1 MPLHILTNFALNG
14 GFMEILKAFLLGIV
28 QGITEFLPISSS
40 GHLSLFRQLFNIE
53 TDTAELFSAML
64 HIGTL
69 VAILLM
75 FYKPIYELFEE
86 FILCVKDI
94 FKGKFTFSFKKMS
107 ATRRMLFMF
116 IISCIPLLVLLIPT
130 GKDTNLMDSVS
141 VFSNDSSL
149 LAEGVC
155 FMVTGFLLVLGT
167 TLNVNYKTKKKITP
181 ITALIIGIAQ
191 LFAACFPGISRSGST
206 ISAGLCCGVSKKNMI
221 KYSFIL
227 CIPAVIASGLVEF
240 KDAMESDIIVPVFPL
255 IIGVVTSAVVG
266 VFAIKLLQILMK
278 KDLFKYFGFYCL
290 ALGFVTTIISAIG
303 KI

>member
-1 MPLHILTNFALNG
+1 
-14 GFMEILKAFLLGIV
+14 MEIFKALILGIV

-40 GHLSLFRQLFNIE
+40 GHLSVFRQLFNVE
-53 TDTAELFSAML
+53 TDTAGLFSAML

-86 FILCVKDI
+86 FTLCIRDILDR
-94 FKGKFTFSFKKMS
+94 KFTFNIKKMS

-116 IISCIPLLVLLIPT
+116 IISCVPLLLLLIPT
-130 GKDTNLMDSVS
+130 GTDTNLMDTVS
-141 VFSNDSSL
+141 VFSNDNSL
-149 LAEGVC
+149 LAEGIC
-155 FMVTGFLLVLGT
+155 FMVTGFLLILGT
-167 TLNVNYKTKKKITP
+167 TLNSNYKTKKNITP
-181 ITALIIGIAQ
+181 VIALIIGIAQ

-221 KYSFIL
+221 RYSFIL
-227 CIPAVIASGLVEF
+227 CIPAVLASGLVEF
-240 KDAMESDIIVPVFPL
+240 KDAIETDIIVPVFPL
-255 IIGVVTSAVVG
+255 IVGVITSAVVG

-290 ALGFVTTIISAIG
+290 ALGFITTIISAIG

>member
-1 MPLHILTNFALNG
+1 
-14 GFMEILKAFLLGIV
+14 MEILKALLLGII
-28 QGITEFLPISSS
+28 QGVTEFLPISSS
-40 GHLSLFRQLFNIE
+40 GHLSLFRQLFNFQ
-53 TDTAELFSAML
+53 TDTAGLFSAML

-86 FILCVKDI
+86 FILCFKDI
-94 FKGKFTFSFKKMS
+94 FSGKFTFNLKEMS

-116 IISCIPLLVLLIPT
+116 VISCIPLFLLLIPT
-130 GKDTNLMDSVS
+130 GKETNLMDSVA
-141 VFSNDSSL
+141 VFSDDDSL
-149 LAEGVC
+149 LAEGIC

-167 TLNVNYKTKKKITP
+167 TLNSNYKTKKNITP
-181 ITALIIGIAQ
+181 VTALIIGIAQ

-221 KYSFIL
+221 RYSFIL
-227 CIPAVIASGLVEF
+227 CIPAVLASGLVEF
-240 KDAMESDIIVPVFPL
+240 KDAMETDIIVPVFPL
-255 IIGVVTSAVVG
+255 IVGVITSAVVG

-290 ALGFVTTIISAIG
+290 ALGFITTIISAIG